1 MEKLNTHTRF
11 NTLDVFRGMSVFLMI
26 IVNTQGSLAAP
37 FRILEHAEWDGCT
50 LADLVFPSFLFA
62 VGNAMAFT
70 AKKVARMSAWEVWI
84 KVLRRTLLIFIIGYL
99 LSWYPFVT
107 WDTENNITV
116 KPFSET
122 RILAVLQRIA
132 LVYGFS
138 ALLTWY
144 VSVKGIWIWCL
155 LLLAGYWGILYIGGD
170 QPFPYSITGNAVRK
184 LDLMIL
190 GRQHMYK
197 AQGIAF
203 DPEGL
208 LSTMPAVV
216 NTLAGYLTG
225 WYIIKEGKTYMTV
238 ARLLIAGNLILLA
251 ALSWNLFLPV
261 NKKLW
266 TSSFVLYTT
275 AIDLIAV
282 SVLFYLI
289 EMKQWKKSVYFFMVF
304 GRNPLFIYILSNVLG
319 VFFLVQVANGYNMI
333 DWVNAVFFQRIA
345 PGPWGCLLFSFV
357 FTMVCWIVGWLLD
370 RRKVYIKI

>member
-1 MEKLNTHTRF
+1 
-11 NTLDVFRGMSVFLMI
+11 
-26 IVNTQGSLAAP
+26 
-37 FRILEHAEWDGCT
+37 
-50 LADLVFPSFLFA
+50 
-62 VGNAMAFT
+62 MAFT
-70 AKKVARMSAWEVWI
+70 AKKVELMSAREVWN
-84 KVLRRTLLIFIIGYL
+84 KVLRRTFFIFIIGYL

-107 WDTENNITV
+107 WDTESNIAV

-138 ALLTWY
+138 ALLTWH
-144 VSVKGIWIWCL
+144 VSVKRIWIWCVVL
-155 LLLAGYWGILYIGGD
+155 LTGYWGILYVAGD

-190 GRQHMYK
+190 GPHHMYRE
-197 AQGIAF
+197 QGIAF

-208 LSTMPAVV
+208 LSTMPAIV

-225 WYIIKEGKTYMTV
+225 WYIIKEGQTYKSV
-238 ARLLIAGNLILLA
+238 AKLLIAGNLILLA
-251 ALSWNLFLPV
+251 ALYWSLFLPV

-282 SVLFYLI
+282 AVLFYLI
-289 EMKQWKKSVYFFMVF
+289 EMKKYKKGVYFFMVF

-319 VFFLVQVANGYNMI
+319 VLFLVQVAPGYIMI
-333 DWVNAVFFQRIA
+333 DWMNAVFFQRIA
-345 PGPWGCLLFSFV
+345 PGPWGCLLFSFF
-357 FTMVCWIVGWLLD
+357 FTMVCWSVGWLLD